1 MQGRS
6 TCSFRA
12 GKVAALHG
20 PLTSDKVVGSP
31 LKFIIFTAQTWADLR
46 IKSRYMYDKSLQYST
61 CRGWFFLSMVY
72 RLMYGVWCISWC
84 MVHKLVYG
92 VWCTGW
98 GMVYRLVYG
107 I

>member
-31 LKFIIFTAQTWADLR
+31 FKFIIFTAQILGLR
-46 IKSRYMYDKSLQYST
+46 VGTCMTKPSVFWYMY
-61 CRGWFFLSMVY
+61 M
-72 RLMYGVWCISWC
+72 
-84 MVHKLVYG
+84 
-92 VWCTGW
+92 
-98 GMVYRLVYG
+98 
-107 I
+107 

>member
-31 LKFIIFTAQTWADLR
+31 FNYIHSTNHGQILGLR
-46 IKSRYMYDKSLQYST
+46 VGTCMTKPSVFWYMY
-61 CRGWFFLSMVY
+61 M
-72 RLMYGVWCISWC
+72 
-84 MVHKLVYG
+84 
-92 VWCTGW
+92 
-98 GMVYRLVYG
+98 
-107 I
+107 